1 MIRDL
6 SQTLRAILTQ
16 PGLPAELAAAQI
28 VFDSPSELFHP
39 NQTTVNLFLY
49 DLHENVDLR
58 SSEPVVTRS
67 NGQASTTPPPLRL
80 SCTYLVTAWAVG
92 GAETALQ
99 EHQLLSEVLQVLS
112 RYATIP
118 PSFLQGSLVGQTPPL
133 PMVALHPDALKN
145 IAEFWTSLGNKLRPS
160 LSVTVTIALPV
171 LAPVTGPTVITG
183 QVGLQALEAPKTR
196 AASFVIAGTVTDAGH
211 TPVAGATVTLVELG
225 LTATTDANGRY
236 HLGRLTAGT
245 YTLHAAAGQ
254 KAQDK
259 KVSVPTPKGSTYD
272 VQLT

>member
-49 DLHENVDLR
+49 DLRENVDLR

-67 NGQASTTPPPLRL
+67 NGQATTTPPPLRL

-118 PSFLQGSLVGQTPPL
+118 PSFQQGSLVGQTPPL

-183 QVGLQALEAPKTR
+183 QVGLQALETPNTR

-211 TPVAGATVTLVELG
+211 APVAGATVTLVELG
-225 LTATTDANGRY
+225 LTAATDADGRY
-236 HLGRLTAGT
+236 HLSRLTAGT
-245 YTLHAAAGQ
+245 YTLHATAGQ

-259 KVSVPTPKGSTYD
+259 KVSVPAPKGSTYD
-272 VQLT
+272 VQLI